1 MDQINRSLIFH
12 NNMEKGGVAGLG
24 SRDDSL
30 EKSQAVTTMNPG
42 VTTDKAR

>member
-1 MDQINRSLIFH
+1 
-12 NNMEKGGVAGLG
+12 MEKGGGLG

-42 VTTDKAR
+42 VTTDKMR